1 MSTAR
6 RVLVIGGGISGL
18 AAAKAFHSQGD
29 AVAVAERADDLGGV
43 WDPARSYPGVKTQTP
58 RDLYAYPDF
67 PMPRGYPEWP
77 SGAQVHAY
85 LSRYADA
92 HGLRRFIRF
101 GTAVEALTPIGGGAD
116 GWTARLRDRTGAI
129 REEAFDRV
137 VAATGQFSRPKKPEF
152 PGREAFA
159 AAGGTVLHSS
169 EHVDA
174 SRVRGRHVVVLGFSK
189 SATDVAV
196 HAVEEGA
203 ASVTLVHRNVAWKIP
218 YFFGGALNFKR
229 ILYTR
234 LAEAMFLPFDAPRG
248 RRAAQR
254 LLAPLTW
261 ANWRALEALLTLQF
275 GLKRAGLR
283 PAERIEDT
291 IHCALGVETPGFY
304 RMVADGRI
312 RAVRG
317 TIGRYEEG
325 AVVASGGERI
335 AADLVVLATGWHQEL
350 PFLGER
356 ERAALVEPDG
366 AWRLYRQ
373 IVNPRVPNLG
383 FVGFNSSFAT
393 TLSADLGA
401 RWLARYWD
409 GALARQP
416 TAAEM
421 EAEIER
427 SLAWRRTERPAAAGY
442 GGLCVAPWHH
452 RHFGQLL
459 ADMGARTRP
468 ANPVA
473 AWLLPLDPAAYGKL
487 LATAPQHR
495 PAAAAAPAPVPEGRV
510 PA

>member
-1 MSTAR
+1 MAR

-18 AAAKAFHSQGD
+18 AAAKAFRVHGH
-29 AVAVAERADDLGGV
+29 AVTVAEKAGELGGV

-58 RDLYAYPDF
+58 RDVYAYPDF
-67 PMPRGYPEWP
+67 PMPRDYPEWP

-85 LSRYADA
+85 LASYAEA
-92 HGLRRFIRF
+92 HGLRPLLRL
-101 GTAVEALTPIGGGAD
+101 GTAVEALTPLAGGAD
-116 GWTARLRDRTGAI
+116 GWTARLRDRSGAI
-129 REEAFDRV
+129 AEERFDRIV
-137 VAATGQFSRPKKPEF
+137 VATGQFSRPNKPVF
-152 PGREAFA
+152 PGVDAFTTT
-159 AAGGTVLHSS
+159 GGAILHSS
-169 EHVDA
+169 EHADA
-174 SRVRGRHVVVLGFSK
+174 TRARGRRVAVLGFSK

-203 ASVTLVHRNVAWKIP
+203 ASVTVIHRDVAWKIP

-234 LAEAMFLPFDAPRG
+234 LAEAMFLPFDASPA
-248 RRAAQR
+248 RRVAQR
-254 LLAPLTW
+254 LLAPMTW

-275 GLKRAGLR
+275 GLRRTGLR
-283 PAERIEDT
+283 PTERIEDT

-304 RMVADGRI
+304 RMIADGRI
-312 RAVRG
+312 RALRG
-317 TIGRYEEG
+317 TVARYEAG
-325 AVVASGGERI
+325 AVVASGGERVE
-335 AADLVVLATGWHQEL
+335 ADLVILATGWHQEL
-350 PFLGER
+350 PFVAER
-356 ERAALVEPDG
+356 ERALLVEPDG

-373 IVNPRVPNLG
+373 IVNPRLPNLG

-409 GALARQP
+409 GMLARQP
-416 TAAEM
+416 AAAEM

-427 SLAWRRTERPAAAGY
+427 SLAWRRSERPAAAGY
-442 GGLCVAPWHH
+442 GGLCIAPWHH

-459 ADMGARTRP
+459 ADMGARARP

-473 AWLLPLDPAAYGKL
+473 AWLLPLDPAAYGRL
-487 LATAPQHR
+487 LETAPPVQ
-495 PAAAAAPAPVPEGRV
+495 PVPAKVGAPERV